1 MTITIERLKWILND
15 KELASYIHEK
25 EQDYEDFNGEKLP
38 WNVPKYTVAQV
49 VAAIMDLEFDGGV
62 ITIDLEQDYN
72 IEAIEDYLEDV
83 KE

>member
-1 MTITIERLKWILND
+1 MILND

-25 EQDYEDFNGEKLP
+25 EQDYEDFNGKKLP
-38 WNVPKYTVAQV
+38 WNVPRYTVEQV
-49 VAAIMDLEFDGGV
+49 VAAIMDLEFDDGV

-72 IEAIEDYLEDV
+72 IEAIEDYLEDL